1 MPEYIEKIRVT
12 VRVSRPGEPVLEGS
26 LSLSPY
32 SEFHSG
38 PETLLELLNSSATM
52 LPFHRLADDAI
63 LLLSR
68 LDLQWVMAGPGVAP
82 ELLRPRTFR
91 YTREERVRVRLR
103 SGDELEGL
111 LQMEMPEGM
120 NRASDY
126 MNGPETFFPLT
137 TRQGVFLIQKASAR
151 ELQLYSSS
159 PLPLSD
165 AAPER

>member
-12 VRVSRPGEPVLEGS
+12 VRVSRPGEPIMEGV

-32 SEFHSG
+32 SEFHDG

-52 LPFHRLADDAI
+52 LPFQRLSDDAI
-63 LLLSR
+63 LLLCR
-68 LDLQWVMAGPGVAP
+68 MDLQWVVAGPAVDP

-103 SGDELEGL
+103 GGDELEGL
-111 LQMEMPEGM
+111 LQMELPELM

-137 TRQGVFLIQKASAR
+137 TRQGVFLIQKASVR
-151 ELQLYSSS
+151 ELRLYSSS
-159 PLPLSD
+159 PLPLPDLSAD
-165 AAPER
+165 R